1 MVLWIEIKG
10 EIDSP
15 LLWSLIKGYGLN
27 LTDLIDKS
35 LVYGECSYSVASR
48 VIAICARFGDISA
61 SIKRGDENEQKE
73 ESKA

>member
-35 LVYGECSYSVASR
+35 LVYGECSYSVANR

-61 SIKRGDENEQKE
+61 SIKRGEETEEKE